1 MSEADDNTLQKDSV
15 YMTGEEWNEF
25 VGKNVPDPDAGAE
38 KKKSMRERIA
48 DAKKDGR
55 LGGPTTSASKNAPK
69 NAPKKPAARV
79 AAAKPGEFVDDL
91 TALYTMLGVVVSA
104 KDKECGPAI
113 VQAAPSIAEEW
124 DKLAAADPKV
134 RKALRSLTKGSAWG
148 GVIMAHLPILM
159 IVGQHHAPILYGRKA
174 ENEPVSDSPV

>member
-15 YMTGEEWNEF
+15 YMTGEEWNDF

-69 NAPKKPAARV
+69 NAPKKPAVRV

-91 TALYTMLGVVVSA
+91 TALYTMLGVVVTT

-159 IVGQHHAPILYGRKA
+159 IIGQHHAPILYGKKT
-174 ENEPVSDSPV
+174 ENESVSDSSV